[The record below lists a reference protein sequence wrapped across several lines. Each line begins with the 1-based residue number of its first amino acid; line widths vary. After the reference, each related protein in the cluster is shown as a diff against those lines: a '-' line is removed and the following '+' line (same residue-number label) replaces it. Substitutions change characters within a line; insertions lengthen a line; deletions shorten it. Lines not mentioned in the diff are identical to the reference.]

1 MAFALPDGFRFGVA
15 TSGFQTEGGYNG
27 PGQPANNWLEWERSG
42 RVEPVGI
49 ALDFWNRYEEHL
61 DRAVAAGCDAF
72 RMSVEWARCEPSEG
86 EFDTSALDGYAA
98 ILDACAERGVEPV
111 VALHHFTHPHWLGA
125 DFWLRLDSPERFAA
139 WAATVADRLG
149 GRCRRWI
156 TLNEPNGLAVQT
168 YLMGALP
175 PARRLAPG
183 DFVRALDH
191 LLTAHVLAYGEIHRR
206 RPDPAVSTDSPVVST
221 NNSASSIYELDR
233 LLVDLLLAPGHG
245 VPRDDLGD
253 WLAGRR
259 ADYHARLGR
268 PERLDVVLRRV
279 VAGVVPLDQ
288 AFPRA
293 VDAVYRSSPAVDV
306 VQIDYYDPVACH
318 HLRFPRHRWD
328 DQVNARGL
336 ATWLRANAEPGVGV
350 EVAENGIC
358 NRVSG
363 SQPQPR
369 RDGWDRVRFLRA
381 NLAAVVQSMEAGV
394 PVTGYFHWTLADS
407 YEWGSYQPRY
417 GLYGVE
423 RRRHSVRLRDTDCF
437 GGDAAGAYR
446 RFADGLRAGDVDVL
460 RRP

>member
-27 PGQPANNWLEWERSG
+27 PGQPANNWLDWERSG

-72 RMSVEWARCEPSEG
+72 RISVEWARCEPSEG
-86 EFDTSALDGYAA
+86 EVDTCAFDRYAA
-98 ILDACAERGVEPV
+98 ILDACADRGVEPV
-111 VALHHFTHPHWLGA
+111 VALHHFTHPRWLGP
-125 DFWLRLDSPERFAA
+125 DFWLQLDSPERFGA
-139 WAATVADRLG
+139 WAAIAADRLG
-149 GRCRRWI
+149 DRCRRWL
-156 TLNEPNGLAVQT
+156 TMNEPNGLAVQT
-168 YLMGALP
+168 YVMGALP
-175 PARRLAPG
+175 PARRLAQG

-191 LLTAHVLAYGEIHRR
+191 LLTAHVLAHREIHRR
-206 RPDPAVSTDSPVVST
+206 RPDAVVST

-233 LLVDLLLAPGHG
+233 LLVDVLLAPGHG
-245 VPRDDLGD
+245 VPRADLGE

-259 ADYHARLGR
+259 AEYHAGLGR
-268 PERLDVVLRRV
+268 PERLDAALRRV
-279 VAGVVPLDQ
+279 VAGVVPLDK
-288 AFPRA
+288 ALPRA
-293 VDAVYRSSPAVDV
+293 VDAAYRAHPARALDA

-318 HLRFPRHRWD
+318 HLRVPRHRWD
-328 DQVNARGL
+328 DRVHPRGL
-336 ATWLRANAEPGVGV
+336 STWLRANVEPGLGV
-350 EVAENGIC
+350 EVAENGLC

-363 SQPQPR
+363 NQPQPR
-369 RDGWDRVRFLRA
+369 GDGWDRVRFLRA
-381 NLAAVVQSMEAGV
+381 NLAAVVASIESGV

-423 RRRHSVRLRDTDCF
+423 RRSDSVRLRDTDWF

-460 RRP
+460 RR

>member
-1 MAFALPDGFRFGVA
+1 MPFALPDGFRFGVA

-72 RMSVEWARCEPSEG
+72 RISVEWARCEPSEG
-86 EFDTSALDGYAA
+86 EVDTSAFDRYAA

-139 WAATVADRLG
+139 WAATAADRLG

-156 TLNEPNGLAVQT
+156 TINEPNGLAVQT
-168 YLMGALP
+168 YVMGALP
-175 PARRLAPG
+175 PARRLALG

-191 LLTAHVLAYGEIHRR
+191 LLAAHVLAYGEIHRR
-206 RPDPAVSTDSPVVST
+206 VAPSTPVVST

-245 VPRDDLGD
+245 VPRGDLGD
-253 WLAGRR
+253 WLAERR
-259 ADYHARLGR
+259 ADYYARLGR

-293 VDAVYRSSPAVDV
+293 VDAVYR
-306 VQIDYYDPVACH
+306 
-318 HLRFPRHRWD
+318 
-328 DQVNARGL
+328 AR
-336 ATWLRANAEPGVGV
+336 A
-350 EVAENGIC
+350 
-358 NRVSG
+358 
-363 SQPQPR
+363 PR
-369 RDGWDRVRFLRA
+369 R
-381 NLAAVVQSMEAGV
+381 
-394 PVTGYFHWTLADS
+394 
-407 YEWGSYQPRY
+407 
-417 GLYGVE
+417 
-423 RRRHSVRLRDTDCF
+423 RRRPGRLLRP
-437 GGDAAGAYR
+437 GRLPPPARPPAPLGRQVEPRGPGHVAAGQR
-446 RFADGLRAGDVDVL
+446 RAG
-460 RRP
+460 RWASRWPRTGSATG